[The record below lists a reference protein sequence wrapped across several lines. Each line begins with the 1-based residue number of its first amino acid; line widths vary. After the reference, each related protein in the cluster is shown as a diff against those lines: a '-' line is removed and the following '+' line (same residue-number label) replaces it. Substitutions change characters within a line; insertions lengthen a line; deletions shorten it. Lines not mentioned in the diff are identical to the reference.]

1 MRLGVL
7 GGTFDPVH
15 LGHLAAAEEA
25 AYRFDLERV
34 LLLPARRQPLKDHEP
49 WASDAQR
56 LAMLRLAAEG
66 NPRFAVSALE
76 LERPA
81 PSYTVDTLRLLHES
95 YGSSCELYFL
105 LGIDAVNALDRW
117 REPAALLRLAR
128 LVVMS
133 RSDVREPDWALLQK
147 ISPDAADR
155 VELLA
160 VPDIDISSRELRRRV
175 AANAPIRYQ
184 VPDAVWAYIEA
195 HHLYSGEW
203 RVASGEWRVASGE

>member
-25 AYRFDLERV
+25 VYRFDLEKV
-34 LLLPARRQPLKDHEP
+34 LLLPARHQPLKEHGP
-49 WASDAQR
+49 WASDEQR

-66 NPRFAVSALE
+66 NPRFAVSTLE

-81 PSYTVDTLRLLHES
+81 PSYTVDTLRLLHGS
-95 YGSSCELYFL
+95 YGPSCEIYFL

-117 REPAALLRLAR
+117 REPAELLRLAQ

-133 RSDVREPDWALLQK
+133 RGDAHEPDWAMLQK
-147 ISPDAADR
+147 MSPDATDR
-155 VELLA
+155 VEVLS

-175 AANAPIRYQ
+175 AAGAPIRYQ
-184 VPDAVWAYIEA
+184 VPEVVWAYINA
-195 HHLYSGEW
+195 HHLYSDE
-203 RVASGEWRVASGE
+203 

>member
-25 AYRFDLERV
+25 AYRFDLEQV
-34 LLLPARRQPLKDHEP
+34 LLLPARHQPLKEHEP

-66 NPRFAVSALE
+66 NARLAVSALE

-81 PSYTVDTLRLLHES
+81 PSYTVDTLRLLHAS
-95 YGSSCELYFL
+95 YGPSCELYFL

-117 REPAALLRLAR
+117 REPAELLRLAR
-128 LVVMS
+128 LVAMS
-133 RSDVREPDWALLQK
+133 RGGMREPDWAMLQK
-147 ISPDAADR
+147 MSPDAAGR
-155 VELLA
+155 VEVLA
-160 VPDIDISSRELRRRV
+160 VPDIDISSRELRRR
-175 AANAPIRYQ
+175 AAAGAPIRYQ
-184 VPDAVWAYIEA
+184 VPEAVWAYIEA
-195 HHLYSGEW
+195 QGLYQ
-203 RVASGEWRVASGE
+203 